1 MTLATLVLRS
11 LSRAGGVLAGVAG
24 LLVLFNA
31 AIVLQAASIEEAGT
45 FAMLGRMTP
54 EFIQRWIG
62 ESLGALG
69 SFAGIVGFSYC
80 HPIIVLM
87 ISMVSALVASELV
100 ADVEAGRVDLLL
112 ARPISRH
119 WMVSRSALML
129 IVCPAAL
136 GLVMVAATT
145 VAVQLWGPAGAEK
158 PSIGM
163 LSLLALNLVA
173 VAWTIGAVAIA
184 LSSVVRRR
192 GAALAPAAILAVG
205 FFFVNVLA
213 ASWTPAQ
220 TLDVFSPFHY
230 YQGPRILAGAF
241 SPARDV
247 LILVTASAA
256 LIAVAYWRF
265 AQRDV

>member
-1 MTLATLVLRS
+1 MTLVTLLQRS
-11 LSRAGGVLAGVAG
+11 LARAGGVLAGVAG
-24 LLVLFNA
+24 LLVLFNV

-45 FAMLGRMTP
+45 FALLGRMTP

-62 ESLGALG
+62 ESIGALG

-112 ARPISRH
+112 AQPVSRH
-119 WMVSRSALML
+119 WLVSRSALML
-129 IVCPAAL
+129 VACPAVL
-136 GLVMVAATT
+136 GLVMVAATMA
-145 VAVQLWGPAGAEK
+145 AVQLWAPGGVEQ

-163 LSLLALNLVA
+163 LSLLSLNLVA

-184 LSSVVRRR
+184 LSSVVGRR

-213 ASWTPAQ
+213 ASWSPAR
-220 TLDVFSPFHY
+220 TLDVVSPFHY

-241 SPARDV
+241 NPARDV
-247 LILVTASAA
+247 LVLVAASTA

-265 AQRDV
+265 AERDL